1 MSDRLAWETVER
13 RVAYD
18 CPGFDVVHDEVR
30 LPDGTETDFDYLS
43 EPPAVVI
50 LPFTADGDVVL
61 VEEWRQ
67 AVGRVNRGLPAGTV
81 EPDDDDL
88 AAAARREL
96 REETGHDAAAVE
108 RLTTTEPANG
118 IANSVHHYFLARG
131 CEPTAEQ
138 SLDFNESIRVE
149 TAAYD
154 DLREAVRDGEIRD
167 GRAVTAVL
175 YFETVGES
183 AVRSEREPRNER

>member
-13 RVAYD
+13 RVVYE

-50 LPFTADGDVVL
+50 LPFTADGDIVL

-96 REETGHDAAAVE
+96 REETGHDASSVE
-108 RLTTTEPANG
+108 RLTTAEPANG

-131 CEPTAEQ
+131 CEPTADQ

-175 YFETVGES
+175 YFENFGEH
-183 AVRSEREPRNER
+183 AVRSERSE